1 MSIMWKI
8 CVFGISRSDFSRCVQ
23 INLDNKHKK
32 QANKKINESPE
43 HLLLIDQHGGVN
55 ATVTSWNVHADALQS
70 DVGQCSVP
78 CLFIAT
84 LQS

>member
-1 MSIMWKI
+1 MENL
-8 CVFGISRSDFSRCVQ
+8 CFGISRSDFSRCVQ
-23 INLDNKHKK
+23 IWTTNTEQAHKK
-32 QANKKINESPE
+32 NNESPE
-43 HLLLIDQHGGVN
+43 HLPLLHQRGGVN